1 MRTHLGVSF
10 SKFKSYVIY
19 KPDKKVCWLGFAIT
33 LSFFCDCQA
42 KSDEHSEG
50 FIGKD
55 AVNINK
61 ISHGPM
67 LLL

>member
-33 LSFFCDCQA
+33 LSFFRDCQA

-50 FIGKD
+50 FIG
-55 AVNINK
+55 
-61 ISHGPM
+61 
-67 LLL
+67 